1 MLSGPY
7 TASVERV
14 VDGDTL
20 AVRVTVWLQQEVHV
34 LVRLR
39 GIDAPELRGDCDLE
53 RIRAAEAAAAL
64 QHLVAAGAVQLTE
77 IEGDKYHGR
86 VIADVTTEAGDVGEG
101 ARRPGIRAQLR
112 RRRAARLVRGGICE
126 LRFAGGRSLERPKRR
141 SCEPSFGTGRT
152 PSEGQ
157 AAISGE
163 TTGVGVNQQVSQLYH
178 SCFISA
184 AKPLSHFL
192 ASIEKL
198 ILSTGE
204 M

>member
-1 MLSGPY
+1 MPRPCVLSLLAALLVAKPECASAAEMLSGPY

-86 VIADVTTEAGDVGEG
+86 VIADVTTEAGDVGEALVAQGFVRSYDGG
-101 ARRPGIRAQLR
+101 ARQGWCA
-112 RRRAARLVRGGICE
+112 
-126 LRFAGGRSLERPKRR
+126 
-141 SCEPSFGTGRT
+141 
-152 PSEGQ
+152 
-157 AAISGE
+157 
-163 TTGVGVNQQVSQLYH
+163 VGSVN
-178 SCFISA
+178 
-184 AKPLSHFL
+184 
-192 ASIEKL
+192 
-198 ILSTGE
+198 
-204 M
+204 